1 MLYKIRKQVYNTIIQ
16 TNKETKMNNQTPAP
30 KEDMIAKVKK
40 EIGKCFN

>member
-1 MLYKIRKQVYNTIIQ
+1 
-16 TNKETKMNNQTPAP
+16 MNNQKPAP